1 MKSKVVLGLVLA
13 SVLGMGGATL
23 AATPNQSKTA
33 TSKAVTGGKAG
44 VVKKHHTHHHKK
56 QIKNATSKDKR

>member
-23 AATPNQSKTA
+23 AATPNQTKAAPSKVT
-33 TSKAVTGGKAG
+33 TGGKAG
-44 VVKKHHTHHHKK
+44 TAKKHHKHHHKK
-56 QIKNATSKDKR
+56 QIKDGATKDKR

>member
-23 AATPNQSKTA
+23 AATPHQAKPA
-33 TSKAVTGGKAG
+33 TPKVAPSGKAG
-44 VVKKHHTHHHKK
+44 VAKKHHTHHHKK
-56 QIKNATSKDKR
+56 QMKDATSKN